1 MLQSMP
7 VIAKLTLM
15 VLVVVQSSWH
25 KAHVDA
31 SAVAGIYAAALCV
44 LVACCLPA
52 AVFSVMD
59 REQTS
64 TFLLQTAA
72 QMLATAYGMHYL
84 LQSGD
89 PGHAV
94 VWLQSTLAH
103 IFYGVS
109 LTALEHRKRHILPNR
124 QSVRVVSLGCVAVF
138 PLVLSLRCAA
148 HQVDL
153 PVALMVMFS
162 ADIMHVA
169 VAIAT
174 MLALSVARLYEQCFS
189 AE

>member
-1 MLQSMP
+1 MP
-7 VIAKLTLM
+7 VITKLTLM
-15 VLVVVQSSWH
+15 ILVVVQSSWH

-52 AVFSVMD
+52 AVFSVLD

-89 PGHAV
+89 PGHAA

-103 IFYGVS
+103 VFYGVS
-109 LTALEHRKRHILPNR
+109 MTALEHRKRHILPNR

-189 AE
+189 TSE